1 MPEQVLGNLRN
12 AAALQ
17 RSWQQAMAQ
26 LKKAK
31 AAYGVLFLNTKA
43 VFEEAS
49 SSLAIDFPAENDFAF
64 RAVQKPDVQDELE
77 RAIAQAFGCALPFR
91 LTKGGSSAG
100 GASAASAASA
110 AAPAASRAAQPRQVQ
125 PQQHA
130 GSDERAQAG
139 RKAAAQALAEPRDG
153 AFQDG
158 GQRFS
163 QSRPSALAQEAP
175 ASAGAAETARPIA
188 SASEPDPV
196 PYDEVPLDAY
206 DDVVPYDDDPYGSYG
221 EPAPAASRPSDQPS
235 AQGSAAEFAQAA
247 RSQVLPQEAAQGA
260 VQPSPQSAA
269 VSAEPACDAVSSAA
283 SLPGS
288 AEPGVEPTLSE
299 LDAMLAFGF
308 GEGVE
313 FREV

>member
-49 SSLAIDFPAENDFAF
+49 STLAIDFPAENDFAF
-64 RAVQKPDVQDELE
+64 RAVQKPDVQDELA
-77 RAIAQAFGCALPFR
+77 RAIAQAFGCSLPFR
-91 LTKGGSSAG
+91 LTKGGSS
-100 GASAASAASA
+100 GAAASAASSAASAASRSA
-110 AAPAASRAAQPRQVQ
+110 Q
-125 PQQHA
+125 PQQPA
-130 GSDERAQAG
+130 RSEERVQAARQPEAQG
-139 RKAAAQALAEPRDG
+139 FAEPRG
-153 AFQDG
+153 TAFQGG
-158 GQRFS
+158 GQQFAQARS
-163 QSRPSALAQEAP
+163 SASAYEAP
-175 ASAGAAETARPIA
+175 ASAGAAESARPSTPAPA
-188 SASEPDPV
+188 SDPV

-206 DDVVPYDDDPYGSYG
+206 DDVVPYDDESYG
-221 EPAPAASRPSDQPS
+221 AYGDPAPVPAASRPSAQPA
-235 AQGSAAEFAQAA
+235 AQAPASEPEQAA
-247 RSQVLPQEAAQGA
+247 RPQASSPEPAQGA
-260 VQPSPQSAA
+260 APLPSQPAA
-269 VSAEPACDAVSSAA
+269 TSAEPAYDAVSSAT
-283 SLPGS
+283 SLPGP